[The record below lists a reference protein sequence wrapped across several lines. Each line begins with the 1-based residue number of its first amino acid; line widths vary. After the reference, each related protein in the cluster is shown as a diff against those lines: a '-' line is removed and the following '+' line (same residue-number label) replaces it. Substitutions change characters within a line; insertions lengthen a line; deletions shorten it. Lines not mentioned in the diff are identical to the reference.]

1 MDDIQKQ
8 LNQILNHTPKP
19 IQISAIEPAHYRK
32 GDIDLY
38 ESWYRTYPL
47 NEFRAGMQMIAERY
61 IKRDKNDRV
70 EDLSKAI
77 YTLERLRKYEEEE
90 RENE

>member
-1 MDDIQKQ
+1 MMDNIQKQ
-8 LNQILNHTPKP
+8 LNHILNQTPQP
-19 IQISAIEPAHYRK
+19 IKTSAIEPAHYRK

-70 EDLSKAI
+70 EDLRKAA
-77 YTLERLRKYEEEE
+77 YTIERLIEYEEMEAKK
-90 RENE
+90 